1 MTWFRWPKRGSP
13 VMYVHDGEPVPDRR
27 KPTGGWSFV
36 DLSGVCAAIIL
47 GFTVL
52 GMLFNGWDSINRVPA
67 IELEQ
72 QSIGKRVTVVET
84 KIDDVHRW
92 VKYLVEKDGRGKR

>member
-13 VMYVHDGEPVPDRR
+13 VMYVHDGEPMADRR
-27 KPTGGWSFV
+27 KPRGGWSFV

-52 GMLFNGWDSINRVPA
+52 GMLFNGWDA
-67 IELEQ
+67 
-72 QSIGKRVTVVET
+72 IGKVPGLVLRQHQTDGRLTIVET
-84 KIDDVHRW
+84 KMDDVHKW
-92 VKYLVEKDGRGKR
+92 VKYLVEKESRRR